1 MKLRLVNALSLTVLA
16 VVVACSYS
24 VAALAQGQT
33 EVKTGKLN
41 YEVQLHLLV
50 ASSEAGEKGNIPQS
64 LEPVVRQLKPLLPFP
79 NYHLAATF
87 VNRVQDG
94 GNLQFSGIGAA
105 DLFVAGP
112 RSLSYPTHYEF
123 TLERVKL
130 DTSDASQPMIEIATL
145 RFGLQVPIV
154 TGTSNG
160 DSNSQPFPVINYQ
173 PAGITTRISL
183 REGSPTVVGTL
194 NTNRPDQTLI
204 LVISVKR
211 TL

>member
-1 MKLRLVNALSLTVLA
+1 M
-16 VVVACSYS
+16 
-24 VAALAQGQT
+24 
-33 EVKTGKLN
+33 
-41 YEVQLHLLV
+41 HLLV
-50 ASSEAGEKGNIPQS
+50 ASTETGEKANIPQS
-64 LEPVVRQLKPLLPFP
+64 LDSVVKQLKPLLPFP

-87 VNRVQDG
+87 VNRVEDG
-94 GNLQFSGIGAA
+94 GNLLFSGIGAA
-105 DLFVAGP
+105 DLFVTGP
-112 RSLSYPTHYEF
+112 RSLAYPTHYEF

-154 TGTSNG
+154 TGMTNG
-160 DSNSQPFPVINYQ
+160 EGNTQAFPVVNYQ

-183 REGSPTVVGTL
+183 REGTPTIVGTL